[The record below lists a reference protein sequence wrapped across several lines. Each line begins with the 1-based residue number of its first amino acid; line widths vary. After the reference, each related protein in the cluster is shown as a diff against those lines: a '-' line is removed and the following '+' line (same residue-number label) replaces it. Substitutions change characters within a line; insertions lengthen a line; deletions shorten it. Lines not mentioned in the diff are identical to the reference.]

1 METSSSSST
10 PCTKKQICTAGCRG
24 EGRSKAGDV
33 QQLSSFTCKKSQPF
47 TRPSKNIP
55 SVTKNPKQI
64 NMKLFSFASSQA
76 EIPSKSRQVNLLWG
90 KKNKPKSLRVWSSAF
105 CSLIDI
111 QRTTLRSAKVSQ
123 KPDSPSNM
131 GLFAPIQAPEPTLAA
146 HSALQSMGFLPDF
159 FSSSLVLEK

>member
-90 KKNKPKSLRVWSSAF
+90 KKNKPKCLRVWSSAF

-123 KPDSPSNM
+123 ETRQPFQHGAVCTHPGPRADPRSSQRSPIN
-131 GLFAPIQAPEPTLAA
+131 
-146 HSALQSMGFLPDF
+146 GFLARF
-159 FSSSLVLEK
+159 L